1 MSQTRENSSS
11 SPCKRPDKGPAQISC
26 LRLFLTFF
34 RIGLTTF
41 GGGFSMATVLRHEIV
56 LKRRWLSEREFL
68 NTLSTATSVPGAVA
82 VNLAFLE
89 GNRLRG
95 LRGGIAAAAGQICPS
110 ILVILF
116 IARFAVMYFD
126 QPLVSAFL
134 KGAAIAVTGQI
145 AFAAVTFARRLR
157 PHWQNALA
165 CGLGLAVVAIGIH
178 PVWAI
183 VTAACAGYLMMR
195 EPMAR
200 REWTDEDELKLL
212 GLIDGVASQELLGD
226 SSREDVEGMI
236 RKRNEMI
243 KDRFDTIIKKCRV
256 LDLNQFTSSEEFF
269 DLVAGELAQKLDM
282 NAETLA
288 SAFKKHEAE
297 SSTVLNQ
304 WLAVPHVIIEGEGIF
319 EILVARSRKGVR
331 FSDHARRV
339 NAVFVLVGTMDE
351 RNFYLCVLAAIA
363 QITGSTGFLERWFQ
377 AKGPQELKDA
387 VLSAKRTEMS

>member
-1 MSQTRENSSS
+1 
-11 SPCKRPDKGPAQISC
+11 

-41 GGGFSMATVLRHEIV
+41 GGGFSMSAVLRHEIV

-89 GNRLRG
+89 GSRLRG

-110 ILVILF
+110 ILVILL
-116 IARFAVMYFD
+116 IAQFAVPYFD
-126 QPLVSAFL
+126 HPMVSAFL

-165 CGLGLAVVAIGIH
+165 CGLGLAIVGIGFH

-183 VTAACAGYLMMR
+183 ITAACAGYLMMR
-195 EPMAR
+195 ERMAR
-200 REWTDEDELKLL
+200 REWTDEDELRLL
-212 GLIDGVASQELLGD
+212 GLIDGVASRELLGD

-236 RKRNEMI
+236 RKRNGVV
-243 KDRFDTIIKKCRV
+243 KDRLDSIIERCRV
-256 LDLNQFTSSEEFF
+256 LDLDRLTSLEEFF
-269 DLVAGELAQKLDM
+269 DLAASELAQKVDM

-288 SAFKKHEAE
+288 SVLKRQEAE

-304 WLAVPHVIIEGEGIF
+304 WLAVPHVIIEGEGVF
-319 EILVARSRKGVR
+319 EILIARSRKGVR
-331 FSDHARRV
+331 FSDRARRV
-339 NAVFVLVGTMDE
+339 NAIFVLAGSMDE
-351 RNFYLCVLAAIA
+351 KNFCLCALAAIA
-363 QITGSTGFLERWFQ
+363 QITGSVGFFEQWFQ
-377 AKGPQELKDA
+377 AKGPKELKDA
-387 VLSAKRTEMS
+387 VLSAKRAEMS

>member
-1 MSQTRENSSS
+1 
-11 SPCKRPDKGPAQISC
+11 

-56 LKRRWLSEREFL
+56 LKRRWISEREFL

-89 GNRLRG
+89 GSRLRG
-95 LRGGIAAAAGQICPS
+95 LRGGIVAAAGQICPS
-110 ILVILF
+110 ILVILL
-116 IARFAVMYFD
+116 IAQFAVPYFD
-126 QPLVSAFL
+126 HPMVSAFL

-165 CGLGLAVVAIGIH
+165 CGLGLAVVGLGFH

-183 VTAACAGYLMMR
+183 IIAACAGYLMMR
-195 EPMAR
+195 ERMAR

-212 GLIDGVASQELLGD
+212 GLINGVVSRELAGD
-226 SSREDVEGMI
+226 SSREDVADTI
-236 RKRNEMI
+236 RKRNDVVR
-243 KDRFDTIIKKCRV
+243 DRFDTIIQKCHV
-256 LDLNQFTSSEEFF
+256 LDLDRLTSLEEFF
-269 DLVAGELAQKLDM
+269 DLAAGELAQQLNM
-282 NAETLA
+282 NPETLS
-288 SAFKKHEAE
+288 SALKRREIE

-304 WLAVPHVIIEGEGIF
+304 WLAVPHVIVDSEEVF
-319 EILVARSRKGVR
+319 EILMVRSRKGVY

-339 NAVFVLVGTMDE
+339 NAIFILAGSIDE
-351 RNFYLCVLAAIA
+351 RNFYLCALAAIA
-363 QITGSTGFLERWFQ
+363 QITGSVGFLEQWFQ
-377 AKGPQELKDA
+377 AKDPQELKDA
-387 VLSAKRTEMS
+387 VLSAKRMEMR